1 MFKIEAIISIHILK
15 SKTMQNINPN
25 SVLIIGSLLAVV
37 TLALILERE
46 ITLTHGISSLKIS
59 APKRLL

>member
-1 MFKIEAIISIHILK
+1 
-15 SKTMQNINPN
+15 MQNINPN
-25 SVLIIGSLLAVV
+25 TVLIVGSLLAVV

-59 APKRLL
+59 APKHLS